1 MSAASCALQPR
12 TRSLGRT
19 VVGCFLLIIVLFVSS
34 CTTVSSPQALGF
46 DKDSFGPCFVADPG
60 TLLGAISLQS
70 VSSSKNRLLLTR
82 ASPWL
87 ISSWI
92 RMTVLDAEGYA
103 AWRSSRLA
111 TLSDVLPVHILFSA
125 RLPGGGREDQS
136 GTIFVPV
143 LRSDRIQELTW
154 LIFAKGTELRSDFT
168 PSRGKGGELPIIT
181 MAASLGYAVWV
192 PDYSGMGDSQGI
204 HEYCVAESLAD
215 SALDGLAAARH
226 WLRTA
231 TIAGHQAFSESG
243 RLAIIG
249 YSEGG
254 LAAMGTFKALAEDHI
269 SVPGLKLEAVY
280 AMGAPFNLSTGLLA
294 LWDKGCELSH
304 PEYQIP
310 LVLGWARAYPEEV
323 DFSTIFLPRTIDRIL
338 PLFDGTRSDVELNR
352 RIRAIAGGKGG
363 VVTGADI
370 FRSDYLEIL
379 RQDPESIPYIRVQ
392 VEARLDAWSPPSD
405 VPLILAATPTDDTV
419 PFANSQNEY
428 DWVKQHAPLD
438 NITLVRLASKKHIVA
453 GAEAYLYAI
462 VDLDKREA
470 KLCDS
475 SGFRRCSD
483 RITYGRF

>member
-1 MSAASCALQPR
+1 MSAASCTLQPR
-12 TRSLGRT
+12 TRSLRRT
-19 VVGCFLLIIVLFVSS
+19 VVGSVLLILVLCVSS

-46 DKDSFGPCFVADPG
+46 DKDSFGPRFVPEPG

-82 ASPWL
+82 ASPWM
-87 ISSWI
+87 ISFWI
-92 RMTVLDAEGYA
+92 KMTVLNTEGYA

-111 TLSDVLPVHILFSA
+111 TLSDVLPVRIIFSA
-125 RLPGGGREDQS
+125 RLPGGGHENQS

-154 LIFAKGTELRSDFT
+154 LIFTKGTELRSDFT

-181 MAASLGYAVWV
+181 TAASLGYAVWV
-192 PDYSGMGDSQGI
+192 PDYSGMGDSRGI

-215 SALDGLAAARH
+215 SALDGLAAARL
-226 WLRTA
+226 WLNTA

-269 SVPGLKLEAVY
+269 SAPGLKLEAVY
-280 AMGAPFNLSTGLLA
+280 AMGAPFNLSTGISA
-294 LWDKGCELSH
+294 LWEKGCELSH

-323 DFSTIFLPRTIDRIL
+323 DLSTIFLPRTIDRIL
-338 PLFDGTRSDVELNR
+338 PLFDGNRSDVELNR
-352 RIRAIAGGKGG
+352 QIRAIAGGRGG
-363 VVTGADI
+363 VVTGEDI
-370 FRSDYLEIL
+370 FRSDYLETL
-379 RQDPESIPYIRVQ
+379 RRDPESIPYIRVQ
-392 VEARLDAWSPPSD
+392 VEARLDSWSPPPD

-428 DWVKQHAPLD
+428 DWVRQHASLD
-438 NITLVRLASKKHIVA
+438 DITLVRLASKGHIVA
-453 GAEAYLYAI
+453 GVEAYLYAI
-462 VDLDKREA
+462 VDFDKREA
-470 KLCDS
+470 KLKTTNKICLQK
-475 SGFRRCSD
+475 
-483 RITYGRF
+483 